1 MYVYIYICCFLSQSF
16 TRISLGCYK
25 WIYLLLDSIYLLDN
39 SYTRSEATFAD
50 LVNHPGENV
59 LLETCVPSRE
69 TSPGRFKNTCVYMY
83 VEYTWRRTSATIPRF
98 LFRTKKIRKHPR
110 PTGSWKKAERKVSF
124 VRGRDRR
131 IVGAHVSRALGKN
144 VWNLDRKDV
153 IDMF

>member
-98 LFRTKKIRKHPR
+98 LFRTKKIRKTNGIMEESGKESFLR
-110 PTGSWKKAERKVSF
+110 EGKGSK
-124 VRGRDRR
+124 DRWCTR
-131 IVGAHVSRALGKN
+131 FKGHALGK
-144 VWNLDRKDV
+144 
-153 IDMF
+153 MFGI

>member
-1 MYVYIYICCFLSQSF
+1 MYIYICCFLSQSF

-83 VEYTWRRTSATIPRF
+83 VEKNLGNDSTILVPHKENSKAPQTNGIMEESGKESFLREGKGSKDRWCTRF
-98 LFRTKKIRKHPR
+98 KGH
-110 PTGSWKKAERKVSF
+110 
-124 VRGRDRR
+124 
-131 IVGAHVSRALGKN
+131 ALGKN